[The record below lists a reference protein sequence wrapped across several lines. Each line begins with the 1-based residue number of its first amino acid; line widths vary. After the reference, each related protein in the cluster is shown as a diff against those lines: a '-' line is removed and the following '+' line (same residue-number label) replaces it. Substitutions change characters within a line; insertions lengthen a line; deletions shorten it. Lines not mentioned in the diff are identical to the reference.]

1 MNYLD
6 RPRLAKLTGEIHF
19 FNEQGI
25 KVSIEVGKR
34 LEEAKEEFSSSDQW
48 MIWAESEFGYKKSQA
63 YKLVSIAKRFHS
75 SGNLLE
81 GKTINE
87 VYALA
92 AFNDEE
98 LEATVQLPSGD
109 TKKPIDMSAA
119 EIERYKKAL
128 QEAERNAEQSKQQ
141 MERYS
146 KELRERPVIEK
157 PTSMPQDK
165 AHIQALEKRL
175 ENAEHEAE
183 VFRKKANLNE
193 EEAKKFAEMKKQIS
207 FLNQEKSDLHRQI
220 ESATALSGL
229 AVKIQNFLKTEL
241 APIRYSRALE
251 RLDSEVAVRNLTEII
266 LAVEH
271 WCEDI
276 RKHLPEQNR
285 IIVEVS
291 YDSAS

>member
-1 MNYLD
+1 MTQLNVLAHEVHERAVANYKVAERFLYAFIMD
-6 RPRLAKLTGEIHF
+6 VKQIRDERLYKDLGITSFEAYCEQSWNVKRDYMDERIQIADSFGTSFDGTYRQLGHSKSLLLARMEPEIRKQIEETVNVDETAVRKL
-19 FNEQGI
+19 
-25 KVSIEVGKR
+25 K
-34 LEEAKEEFSSSDQW
+34 
-48 MIWAESEFGYKKSQA
+48 
-63 YKLVSIAKRFHS
+63 
-75 SGNLLE
+75 
-81 GKTINE
+81 
-87 VYALA
+87 
-92 AFNDEE
+92 
-98 LEATVQLPSGD
+98 
-109 TKKPIDMSAA
+109 
-119 EIERYKKAL
+119 EIEKAL
-128 QEAERNAEQSKQQ
+128 QESELRAEQSKQQ

-175 ENAEHEAE
+175 ENAEREAE